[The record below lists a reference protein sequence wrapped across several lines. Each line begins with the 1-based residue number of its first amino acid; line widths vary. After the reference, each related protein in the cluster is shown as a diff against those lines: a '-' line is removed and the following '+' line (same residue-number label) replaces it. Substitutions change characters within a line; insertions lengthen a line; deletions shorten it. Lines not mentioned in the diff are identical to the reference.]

1 MVASIGL
8 FIYLLIVAF
17 YVSEMEPPDM
27 LGRGGGGGWRGGGG
41 EVEGRWR
48 GGGGEVEGR
57 WKDGLFQDLHV
68 MFATGA
74 IRN

>member
-1 MVASIGL
+1 
-8 FIYLLIVAF
+8 
-17 YVSEMEPPDM
+17 ME
-27 LGRGGGGGWRGGGG
+27 
-41 EVEGRWR
+41 

-74 IRN
+74 IRNLSMQTRPIHDSKMSNFAIGLILL